1 MPGFFKVFKNES
13 FFCGVS
19 GSGIDFSAEVG
30 QLIDE
35 ALSKAPAGH
44 KPVWFRFHLSDIA
57 NQEAA
62 LRDCLARRDF
72 SGAAACVGQ
81 APAGGARAGL
91 EAYFISRAR
100 VTYPREGASCVETSA
115 GKFLFFNT
123 PVLASRGSGA
133 QMTEEFTEAEKV
145 IASFGGTIPENL
157 QRTWIYCRDIDNNY
171 ADLVTARREFFAR
184 RGLVPE
190 THFIASTG
198 IEGTSH
204 PHDRLVRMDSLALFG
219 HRPEQIRYL
228 HAPEHLSPTHVYG
241 VTFERGTRI
250 VFGDRSHLYIS
261 GTASIDKE
269 GHILYERDVVRQT
282 RRLLENVEALLKAG
296 EASLDDI
303 CQAVIYLRDPANL
316 PRVKE
321 IIDEALPEQAARL
334 IVRGSVC
341 RPAWLVEMDAIA
353 VSPRGE
359 NAFAPFT
366 VPEEE
371 VSEE

>member
-1 MPGFFKVFKNES
+1 MSGFFKVFKNES

-19 GSGIDFSAEVG
+19 GSGTDFSAEAG

-62 LRDCLARRDF
+62 LRNCLARRGL
-72 SGAAACVGQ
+72 SGATACVGQ
-81 APAGGARAGL
+81 APACGARAGL
-91 EAYFISRAR
+91 EAYFVSRAR
-100 VTYPREGASCVETSA
+100 VTHPREDASCVETSA
-115 GKFLFFNT
+115 GRVLFFNT
-123 PVLASRGSGA
+123 PVLGSRGSGP
-133 QMTEEFTEAEKV
+133 QMTEEFAEAEKV
-145 IASFGGTIPENL
+145 IASFGGRVADNL

-171 ADLVTARREFFAR
+171 AGLVAARREFFAE

-198 IEGTSH
+198 IEGSSH

-261 GTASIDKE
+261 GTASIDRE
-269 GHILYERDVVRQT
+269 GRILYERDVVRQT
-282 RRLLENVEALLKAG
+282 RRLLENVEALLQAG
-296 EASLDDI
+296 ESSLDDI
-303 CQAVIYLRDPANL
+303 CQAVIYLRDPADY
-316 PRVKE
+316 PAVRA

-359 NAFAPFT
+359 SAFAPFT
-366 VPEEE
+366 APEEE
-371 VSEE
+371 ASGE